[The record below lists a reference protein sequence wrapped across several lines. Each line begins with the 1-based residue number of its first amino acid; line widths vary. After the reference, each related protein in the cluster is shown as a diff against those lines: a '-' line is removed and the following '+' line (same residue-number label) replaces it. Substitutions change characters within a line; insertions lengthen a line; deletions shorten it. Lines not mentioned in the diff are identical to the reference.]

1 LTGRGGFYILP
12 ETPPRKIMP
21 LPQLPLLLVAVSL
34 VAAGCVTPPERPA
47 EPAPS
52 APRNETRET
61 PHPAAPAAD
70 PRDRQVAQIQLRLL
84 AREADVARLQSEIE
98 ETRQRLDDAILEI
111 VRSKAKLGSLG
122 SRAEAAT
129 ALSEAE
135 LLLASLRR
143 EKGASPS
150 DLASAQKMIELGNQE
165 FRNGNFGGAFY
176 LSSNAKTALGVAAS
190 RQRGAP
196 AASEASA
203 EARFPVPIK
212 FQFGARSSVRELPR
226 GDSRVVRVGEKG
238 VAIVGIANRDRWILV
253 EFEDGARGWAF
264 IDQLAAR

>member
-1 LTGRGGFYILP
+1 MSPSPIPKRV
-12 ETPPRKIMP
+12 
-21 LPQLPLLLVAVSL
+21 LLLGML
-34 VAAGCVTPPERPA
+34 FAASGCVTQPEKPA
-47 EPAPS
+47 DPAPP
-52 APRNETRET
+52 ATRPEAREAST
-61 PHPAAPAAD
+61 PTPPPPPPASD
-70 PRDRQVAQIQLRLL
+70 LRDRQLAQLQLRIL
-84 AREADVARLQSEIE
+84 ARDADVVRLQSETE
-98 ETRQRLDDAILEI
+98 EIKQRLDDAILEI

-135 LLLASLRR
+135 LMLASLRR
-143 EKGASPS
+143 EKGAPAS
-150 DLASAQKMIELGNQE
+150 DLATAQKLLDLSNQE

-176 LSSNAKTALGVAAS
+176 LSSNAKTALGAAAS

-203 EARFPVPIK
+203 ETRFPVPIK
-212 FQFGARSSVRELPR
+212 FQFGARGSVRELPR

-238 VAIVGIANRDRWILV
+238 VAILGIANRDRWILV

-264 IDQLAAR
+264 IDLLAAR